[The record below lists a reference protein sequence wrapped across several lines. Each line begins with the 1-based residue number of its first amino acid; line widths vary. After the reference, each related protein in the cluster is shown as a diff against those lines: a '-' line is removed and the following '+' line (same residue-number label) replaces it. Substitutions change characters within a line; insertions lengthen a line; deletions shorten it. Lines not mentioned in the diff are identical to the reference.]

1 MKVGCLLSVRDKA
14 TRLPGKVLLDVAGE
28 PLTVRLLQRLTMAKS
43 VDAVI
48 LATSTHPN
56 DQILVDLAEKNGYLT
71 FRGSKDDK
79 LDRYYQA
86 AIKHG
91 LDAVIVVDG
100 DDPLCFPEGV
110 DIVASALREGG
121 ADCVYLS
128 GLPLGAASTGL
139 TTAAL
144 RRVLDMKDTQDTEVW
159 GGYFIDS
166 GRFAARKIEVD
177 DPLLNHPEIRLTLDY
192 KEDYELVQ
200 RVVEALGN
208 RMDFSSRELM
218 EVLVN
223 QRPELALINREA
235 QSRYESHIQ
244 NSAPV
249 RFKEDRKI
257 QALVIGLGSMGKR
270 RVRNLRALGVNS
282 IAGIDPRR
290 DRRDEASQKYGI
302 PVFDNFDVAL
312 RTSNPNVLIIST
324 PPDQHMHYARQGL
337 QYGLHCFIEA
347 SVVDA
352 ECIANLASD
361 VRDAGLVM
369 APSCTMRYYPGP
381 QKVKELV
388 RAGVIGKVLTFN
400 YQTGQYLRDWHP
412 WEGIE
417 DYYVSR
423 RETGAAREIVPF
435 ELAWLNEVF
444 GQPTPLACVK
454 EKLTDMPVD
463 IDDVYHCILRYDSG
477 ALANITVEVISRPVA
492 TREMRVLGT
501 EGEIVFSADAKN
513 VRYINTSLSD
523 WVVLELE
530 RGTVE
535 SQYIN
540 PEEPYIA
547 EIQDFLSAVR
557 ANDASLFPNSLEDDV
572 RVLNTLYALE
582 GLSERSS

>member
-1 MKVGCLLSVRDKA
+1 
-14 TRLPGKVLLDVAGE
+14 
-28 PLTVRLLQRLTMAKS
+28 MAKS
-43 VDAVI
+43 IDKVI
-48 LATSTHPN
+48 LATSTHPD
-56 DQILVDLAEKNGYLT
+56 DQILADLAGKEGFLV
-71 FRGSKDDK
+71 FRGSEDDK

-86 AIKHG
+86 AIEHG

-100 DDPLCFPEGV
+100 DDPFCFPEGV
-110 DIVASALREGG
+110 DIVAAALREGG
-121 ADCVYLS
+121 ADCIYLS

-139 TTAAL
+139 TTTAL
-144 RRVLDMKDTQDTEVW
+144 RRVLDMKDEQDTEVW

-166 GRFAARKIEVD
+166 GRFATRKIQID
-177 DPLLNHPEIRLTLDY
+177 DPFLNHPEIRLTLDY
-192 KEDYELVQ
+192 EEDYELVQ

-218 EVLVN
+218 DMLVN
-223 QRPELALINREA
+223 RRPELALINREA
-235 QSRYESHIQ
+235 QARYESHIQ

-249 RFKEDRKI
+249 RFKEDRQI
-257 QALVIGLGSMGKR
+257 QALVVGLGSMGKR
-270 RVRNLRALGVNS
+270 RVRNLRALGVSS
-282 IAGIDPRR
+282 IAGFDPRQ
-290 DRRDEASQKYGI
+290 DRRDEASQKYGVA
-302 PVFDNFDVAL
+302 VFDNFDVAL

-337 QYGLHCFIEA
+337 QFGLHCFIEA

-352 ECIANLASD
+352 EGVANLARGS
-361 VRDAGLVM
+361 RDAGLVM

-388 RAGVIGKVLTFN
+388 RAGVIGKVLSVN
-400 YQTGQYLRDWHP
+400 YQTGQYLPDWHP
-412 WEGIE
+412 WERIE
-417 DYYVSR
+417 DFYVSR

-454 EKLTDMPVD
+454 AKLTDMPAD

-477 ALANITVEVISRPVA
+477 ALANITIEVISRPVA

-501 EGEIVFSADAKN
+501 EGEIAFSAEAKS
-513 VRYINTSLSD
+513 VRYINISLSD
-523 WVVLELE
+523 WVVHALE

-547 EIQDFLSAVR
+547 EIEDFLSAVR
-557 ANDASLFPNSLEDDV
+557 AGDASLFPNSLEDDV
-572 RVLNTLYALE
+572 AVLNTLYALE
-582 GLSERSS
+582 RLSERS